1 MKRKYIVR
9 EGIVLLHIQDTY
21 LLAAD
26 SNARKVCSYITEL
39 NETAAF
45 IWEQIENGKTFEEIV
60 TEICSLYEVE
70 NQETL
75 KSDLEQCIKQLE
87 DSHYITQIDMK

>member
-9 EGIVLLHIQDTY
+9 EGIALLHIQNTY

-26 SNARKVCSYITEL
+26 SDARKTRRYVIEL

-45 IWEQIENGKTFEEIV
+45 IWGLIEKGKSFEEII
-60 TEICSLYEVE
+60 TEICSLYEVD
-70 NQETL
+70 NSETV
-75 KSDLEQCIKQLE
+75 KDDLEQCVKQLE
-87 DSHYITQIDMK
+87 DSGYITHIDME